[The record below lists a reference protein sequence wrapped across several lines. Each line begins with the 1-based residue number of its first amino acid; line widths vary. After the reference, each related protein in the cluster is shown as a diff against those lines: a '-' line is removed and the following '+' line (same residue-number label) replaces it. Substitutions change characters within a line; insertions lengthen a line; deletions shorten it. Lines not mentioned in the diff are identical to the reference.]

1 MLSDILSLN
10 VFHVLLV
17 FIRLSASFILLP
29 GFSAHYINIKSRLL
43 LAVAITLVITPL
55 LSPSLPAAPQQM
67 SVLVGLIVVETFYGM
82 FFGLVTQAIMG
93 AMHLAGT
100 TIGQMTGLMN
110 AMVFDPITE
119 QQGAMVVGALSNV
132 ILVSLFVM
140 DLHHLMIQAM
150 VSSYALFPVGSVPVV
165 EDHLTSFLDLF
176 SRSFAIGLQMSAPFV
191 VAGIVFQVALG
202 LMARLSP
209 QMNVFFVAMPLQILL
224 GLAMLWV
231 ALPGL
236 ILIFLNYFEGTL
248 TAFVY
253 G

>member
-1 MLSDILSLN
+1 MLSEILSLN

-17 FIRLSASFILLP
+17 FVRLSAAFMLLP
-29 GFSAHYINIKSRLL
+29 GFSAHYINVKSRLL

-55 LSPSLPAAPQQM
+55 LSPNLPAAPQQM
-67 SVLVGLIVVETFYGM
+67 SVLVMLIVLETFYGV
-82 FFGLVTQAIMG
+82 FFGLITQAVMG

-100 TIGQMTGLMN
+100 NIGQMTGLMN

-140 DLHHLMIQAM
+140 DLHHLMIEAL
-150 VSSYALFPVGSVPVV
+150 VATYSLFPVGSMPIAD
-165 EDHLTSFLDLF
+165 DHLTSFLDIF
-176 SRSFAIGLQMSAPFV
+176 ARSFAIGLQMSAPFV

-236 ILIFLNYFEGTL
+236 ILIFLHYFEGTL